1 MLRDTCESTGTLWVM
16 VYSLPRLSP
25 VEYKKIVADPAGTDH
40 REVASGP
47 T

>member
-1 MLRDTCESTGTLWVM
+1 MGYGLRFTPFKS
-16 VYSLPRLSP
+16 RLIQ
-25 VEYKKIVADPAGTDH
+25 KIVADPAGTDH